1 MINDIFFILAAFFM
15 NNSGQLIYRK
25 NIQRNKGKIK
35 FSSPVV
41 IFDIKI
47 LGDCLAPLQVFNA
60 ILHSAFSAAS
70 KLRTT
75 DHDIRRMFFFITG
88 LASFSCLV
96 LKHLG
101 RLTSS
106 PSLEDRAQKAKPSM
120 VASAIPQ
127 NLYNL
132 KKNAYGTG

>member
-1 MINDIFFILAAFFM
+1 MIA
-15 NNSGQLIYRK
+15 S
-25 NIQRNKGKIK
+25 KIK
-35 FSSPVV
+35 RAKQNVNLLTFLRQEKVLEDS
-41 IFDIKI
+41 
-47 LGDCLAPLQVFNA
+47 LAPLQVFNA
-60 ILHSAFSAAS
+60 FLHSAFSAAS

-75 DHDIRRMFFFITG
+75 AHHIRRMFFLITG

-106 PSLEDRAQKAKPSM
+106 ASLEDRAPKAKPSM

-127 NLYNL
+127 NLRL
-132 KKNAYGTG
+132 SFL